1 MAAKPINK
9 LKEEQET
16 PVTPPKTGETTY
28 DTSTDIT
35 LVKATLAL
43 SDQHYEK
50 LYTAIISHEQDNAKK
65 FSKFYEKQVLT
76 GNVRSHYLAEKLAKL
91 QVPEIQTIAI
101 DRPTVYNDID
111 FSSKVDARLALNGLF
126 PRLAL
131 GEGSNE

>member
-1 MAAKPINK
+1 MAAKPINR

-16 PVTPPKTGETTY
+16 PPKTSETTY

-50 LYTAIISHEQDNAKK
+50 LYTAIISHEEQNAEK
-65 FSKFYEKQVLT
+65 FSEFYEKQVLT
-76 GNVRSHYLAEKLAKL
+76 GNVRSYYLAKRLAKL
-91 QVPEIQTIAI
+91 QAPEIQTIAI

-111 FSSKVDARLALNGLF
+111 FSSRVDARLALDGFF
-126 PRLAL
+126 PKLAL